1 MNREQYIEKL
11 LAIYK
16 LKYKP
21 SEVEIEEFKLMLE
34 MMPDRPILYLPK
46 KDGTEW
52 PQKNPFEQP
61 VVLMYGCAYPPNNDI
76 QYTSTSNAKKDEE
89 GK

>member
-21 SEVEIEEFKLMLE
+21 SDVEIEEFKLILE
-34 MMPDRPILYLPK
+34 MMPDKPVLYIPNSPDNPIPVPK
-46 KDGTEW
+46 PWDNT
-52 PQKNPFEQP
+52 P
-61 VVLMYGCAYPPNNDI
+61 LMYGVPIPPYATTNKQD
-76 QYTSTSNAKKDEE
+76 KLEL
-89 GK
+89 

>member
-21 SEVEIEEFKLMLE
+21 SDVEIEEFKLMLE
-34 MMPDRPILYLPK
+34 MMPDKPVLYIPNAPDSPTTDPK
-46 KDGTEW
+46 PWDNT
-52 PQKNPFEQP
+52 P
-61 VVLMYGCAYPPNNDI
+61 LMYGVPIPP
-76 QYTSTSNAKKDEE
+76 YTTT
-89 GK
+89 GKQDKLEL

>member
-21 SEVEIEEFKLMLE
+21 TEVEIEEFKLMLE
-34 MMPDRPILYLPK
+34 MMPDKPILNIPN
-46 KDGTEW
+46 W
-52 PQKNPFEQP
+52 PIPDPIEQP
-61 VVLMYGCAYPPNNDI
+61 VVLMYGCAYPQNNDI
-76 QYTSTSNAKKDEE
+76 QYTSTSTAKKDEE
-89 GK
+89 DG